1 MQGRGNPAPSFF
13 GGFLMADIYQQH
25 AAAFS
30 RVSAYVIMRDGERVA
45 TIAFKFPAD
54 GAGRLYAYVHYLS
67 ATMARGFAGGYG
79 YDKRSHAAANAARN
93 IAPVNSDALIADL
106 RAEGQ
111 HAAAANIAAGDVETN
126 AALALFCAALEAGDG
141 GLSWDRALRNEGFD
155 VLSAV

>member
-1 MQGRGNPAPSFF
+1 
-13 GGFLMADIYQQH
+13 MADIYQQH

-30 RVSAYVIMRDGERVA
+30 RVSAYVIMRDGVRVA

>member
-1 MQGRGNPAPSFF
+1 MGRGNPAPFSF
-13 GGFLMADIYQQH
+13 GGF
-25 AAAFS
+25 
-30 RVSAYVIMRDGERVA
+30 
-45 TIAFKFPAD
+45 P
-54 GAGRLYAYVHYLS
+54 
-67 ATMARGFAGGYG
+67 
-79 YDKRSHAAANAARN
+79 RN